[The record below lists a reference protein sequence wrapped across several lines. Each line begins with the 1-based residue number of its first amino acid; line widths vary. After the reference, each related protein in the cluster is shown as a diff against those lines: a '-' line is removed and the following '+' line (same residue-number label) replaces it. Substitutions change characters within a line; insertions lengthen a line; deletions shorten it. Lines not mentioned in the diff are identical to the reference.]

1 MRKLACL
8 ILAFAMLL
16 TCTAALAERTEL
28 TTMGCK
34 VASIN
39 ATNAHGWRS
48 VYDAQLREV
57 ANDYIEKGIIS
68 EYQEFCPQND
78 SATEVQ
84 MFETCINEG
93 YDIIILN
100 AIGSSG
106 LDACFE
112 AAEEAGILV
121 VPVDN
126 LYPWE
131 GSIGVQSD
139 QRVWAAN
146 SCRYLCEALGG
157 KGKILQFNG
166 QVAATGSSLRADT
179 WKSVLEEYPDIE
191 VVYYGAHGWSQTE
204 SKVLMA
210 EVLASG
216 IEYDGILTEEACV
229 GLLEAIEEAGA
240 PYPKAMTSDEEIGYL
255 RMLNRINADEKV
267 IDFYIIENPP
277 GIGAT
282 ALKLAVRMRAG
293 WTWKD
298 GVLEEGVSNNLVYY
312 STPSLIVTQ
321 DGSAEGSIS
330 LAEAIEMT
338 KDMEDTDQL
347 SAYITDEIADG
358 CFEE

>member
-1 MRKLACL
+1 MKKLVC
-8 ILAFAMLL
+8 ILMVLVLALGAS
-16 TCTAALAERTEL
+16 ALAERADL
-28 TTMGCK
+28 TTMGFK

-68 EYQEFCPQND
+68 VYQEFCPQND

-93 YDIIILN
+93 YDIILLN

-131 GSIGVQSD
+131 GSVGVQSD
-139 QRVWAAN
+139 QRVWAGN
-146 SCRYLCEALGG
+146 GCRYLCEALGG
-157 KGKILQFNG
+157 EGKILQFNG
-166 QVAATGSSLRADT
+166 QVAATGAVLRANV
-179 WKSVLEEYPDIE
+179 WEEILKDYPGIE

-229 GLLEAIEEAGA
+229 GILEAIEEAGA

-255 RMLNRINADEKV
+255 RMLDRINSDEKT

-277 GIGAT
+277 GIGAS
-282 ALKLAVRMRAG
+282 ALKLAVRMKAG
-293 WTWKD
+293 WEFAD
-298 GVLEEGVSNNLVYY
+298 GALEEGADGNMVYY
-312 STPSLIVTQ
+312 YTPSLIVTQ
-321 DGSAEGSIS
+321 DGGVDGSIS

-338 KDMEDTDQL
+338 AGMDDTDQL
-347 SAYITDEIADG
+347 SAYLTEEVADAA
-358 CFEE
+358 FK

>member
-1 MRKLACL
+1 
-8 ILAFAMLL
+8 
-16 TCTAALAERTEL
+16 
-28 TTMGCK
+28 MGFR
-34 VASIN
+34 VASLN

-57 ANDYIEKGIIS
+57 AEAYKAEGIIS

-93 YDIIILN
+93 YDIILIN

-131 GSIGVQSD
+131 NSIGVQTN
-139 QRVWAAN
+139 QFVWAGNA
-146 SCRYLCEALGG
+146 CRYLCEALGG
-157 KGKILQFNG
+157 EGKILQFNG
-166 QVAATGSSLRADT
+166 QVATTGSSVRADT
-179 WKSVLEEYPDIE
+179 WTEVLADYPDIE

-216 IEYDGILTEEACV
+216 IEFDGILTEEACV
-229 GLLEAIEEAGA
+229 GILEAIEEAGA
-240 PYPKAMTSDEEIGYL
+240 AYPKAMTSDEEIGYL
-255 RMLNRINADEKV
+255 RMLDRINADEKT

-282 ALKLAVRMRAG
+282 ALKLAVRMKAG
-293 WTWKD
+293 WEWNE
-298 GVLEEGVSNNLVYY
+298 GVLVDGTDDNLVYY
-312 STPSLIVTQ
+312 YEPTLIVTQ
-321 DGSAEGSIS
+321 DGIEGIS

-338 KDMEDTDQL
+338 KDMDDTDQV
-347 SAYITDEIADG
+347 SAYITEDVANA
-358 CFEE
+358 CFAE

>member
-1 MRKLACL
+1 MKKLVCTL
-8 ILAFAMLL
+8 LALLMLL
-16 TCTAALAERTEL
+16 TCASALAERSDL
-28 TTMGCK
+28 TTMGFK
-34 VASIN
+34 VASLN

-57 ANDYIEKGIIS
+57 AEEYMELGIIS

-93 YDIIILN
+93 YDIILIN

-131 GSIGVQSD
+131 GSIGVQTN
-139 QRVWAAN
+139 QYVWAGNA
-146 SCRYLCEALGG
+146 CRYLCEALGG

-166 QVAATGSSLRADT
+166 QVATSGSSVRSDT
-179 WKSVLEEYPDIE
+179 WAEVLAEYPDIE
-191 VVYYGAHGWSQTE
+191 VVYYGAHNWSQTE
-204 SKVLMA
+204 SKVVMA

-229 GLLEAIEEAGA
+229 GILEAIEEAGA
-240 PYPKAMTSDEEIGYL
+240 AYPKAMTSDEEIGYL
-255 RMLNRINADEKV
+255 RMLERINADETK

-282 ALKLAVRMRAG
+282 ALKLAVRMKAG
-293 WTWKD
+293 WEWND
-298 GVLEEGVSNNLVYY
+298 GVLADGTDGNLVYY
-312 STPSLIVTQ
+312 YEPTLIVTQ
-321 DGSAEGSIS
+321 DGSEGIS
-330 LAEAIEMT
+330 LAEALEMT
-338 KDMEDTDQL
+338 KDMEDTDQV
-347 SAYITDEIADG
+347 SAYITDEVADA
-358 CFEE
+358 CFAE

>member
-1 MRKLACL
+1 MKKLACTFL
-8 ILAFAMLL
+8 TLLLVL
-16 TCTAALAERTEL
+16 TCASVLAERSDL
-28 TTMGCK
+28 TTMGFR
-34 VASIN
+34 VASLN

-57 ANDYIEKGIIS
+57 AEAYKAEGIIS

-93 YDIIILN
+93 YDIILIN

-131 GSIGVQSD
+131 NSIGVQTN
-139 QRVWAAN
+139 QFVWAGNA
-146 SCRYLCEALGG
+146 CRYLCEALGG
-157 KGKILQFNG
+157 EGKILQFNG
-166 QVAATGSSLRADT
+166 QVATTGSSVRADT
-179 WKSVLEEYPDIE
+179 WTEVLADYPDIE

-216 IEYDGILTEEACV
+216 IEFDGILTEEACV
-229 GLLEAIEEAGA
+229 GILEAIEEAGA
-240 PYPKAMTSDEEIGYL
+240 AYPKAMTSDEEIGYL
-255 RMLNRINADEKV
+255 RMLDRINADEKT

-282 ALKLAVRMRAG
+282 ALKLAVRMKAG
-293 WTWKD
+293 WEWNE
-298 GVLEEGVSNNLVYY
+298 GVLVDGTDDNLVYY
-312 STPSLIVTQ
+312 YEPTLIVTQ
-321 DGSAEGSIS
+321 DGIEGIS

-338 KDMEDTDQL
+338 KDMDDTDQV
-347 SAYITDEIADG
+347 SAYITEDVANA
-358 CFEE
+358 CFAE

>member
-1 MRKLACL
+1 MKKLVCTL
-8 ILAFAMLL
+8 LALLMLL
-16 TCTAALAERTEL
+16 TCASALAERSDL
-28 TTMGCK
+28 TTMGFK
-34 VASIN
+34 VASLN

-57 ANDYIEKGIIS
+57 AEEYMELGIIS

-93 YDIIILN
+93 YDIILIN

-131 GSIGVQSD
+131 GSIGVQTN
-139 QRVWAAN
+139 QYVWAGNA
-146 SCRYLCEALGG
+146 CRYLCEALGG

-166 QVAATGSSLRADT
+166 QVATSGSSVRSDT
-179 WKSVLEEYPDIE
+179 WAEVLAEYPDIE
-191 VVYYGAHGWSQTE
+191 VVYYGAHNWSQTE
-204 SKVLMA
+204 SKVVMA

-229 GLLEAIEEAGA
+229 GILEAIEEAGA
-240 PYPKAMTSDEEIGYL
+240 EYPKAMTSDEEIGYL
-255 RMLNRINADEKV
+255 RMLERINADETK

-282 ALKLAVRMRAG
+282 ALKLAVRMKAG
-293 WTWKD
+293 WEWND
-298 GVLEEGVSNNLVYY
+298 GVLADGTDGNLVYY
-312 STPSLIVTQ
+312 YEPTLIVTQ
-321 DGSAEGSIS
+321 DGSEGIS
-330 LAEAIEMT
+330 LAEALEMT
-338 KDMEDTDQL
+338 KDMEDTDQV
-347 SAYITDEIADG
+347 SAYITDEVADA
-358 CFEE
+358 CFAE

>member
-1 MRKLACL
+1 MKKLVCILLVL
-8 ILAFAMLL
+8 IMALGASAM
-16 TCTAALAERTEL
+16 AERADL
-28 TTMGCK
+28 TTMGFK

-57 ANDYIEKGIIS
+57 ANDYIAKGIIS

-78 SATEVQ
+78 SAVEQQ

-93 YDIIILN
+93 YDIILLN

-112 AAEEAGILV
+112 MAAEAGILV

-131 GSIGVQSD
+131 GSVGVQNN
-139 QRVWAAN
+139 QTIWAGN
-146 SCRYLCEALGG
+146 GVRYLCEALGG

-166 QVAATGSSLRADT
+166 QVATTGAVLRANV
-179 WKSVLEEYPDIE
+179 WEEVLKDYPEIE

-210 EVLASG
+210 EVLAAG

-229 GLLEAIEEAGA
+229 GILEAIEEAGA
-240 PYPKAMTSDEEIGYL
+240 AYPKAMTSDEEIGYL
-255 RMLNRINADEKV
+255 RMLDRINKDEKT

-277 GIGAT
+277 GIGAS
-282 ALKLAVRMRAG
+282 ALKLAVRMKAG
-293 WTWKD
+293 WEFAD
-298 GVLEEGVSNNLVYY
+298 GVLADGTDGNLVYY
-312 STPSLIVTQ
+312 YTPTLIVTQ
-321 DGSAEGSIS
+321 DGGVDGSIS
-330 LAEAIEMT
+330 LAEAMEMT
-338 KDMEDTDQL
+338 KDMDDTDQL
-347 SAYITDEIADG
+347 SAYLTEEVADAA
-358 CFEE
+358 FK

>member
-1 MRKLACL
+1 MKKLACTF
-8 ILAFAMLL
+8 LALLLVL
-16 TCTAALAERTEL
+16 TCASALAERSDL
-28 TTMGCK
+28 TTMGFR
-34 VASIN
+34 VASLN

-57 ANDYIEKGIIS
+57 AEAYKAEGIIS

-93 YDIIILN
+93 YDIILIN

-131 GSIGVQSD
+131 GSIGVQTN
-139 QRVWAAN
+139 QFVWAGNA
-146 SCRYLCEALGG
+146 CRYLCEALGG
-157 KGKILQFNG
+157 QGKILQFNG
-166 QVAATGSSLRADT
+166 QVATTGSSVRADT
-179 WKSVLEEYPDIE
+179 WAEVLADYPDIE

-204 SKVLMA
+204 SKVVMA

-229 GLLEAIEEAGA
+229 GILEAIEEAGA
-240 PYPKAMTSDEEIGYL
+240 AYPKAMTSDEEIGYL
-255 RMLNRINADEKV
+255 RMLDRINADEKT

-282 ALKLAVRMRAG
+282 ALKLAVRMKAG
-293 WTWKD
+293 WDWNEDVLVD
-298 GVLEEGVSNNLVYY
+298 GTDGNLVYY
-312 STPSLIVTQ
+312 YEPTLIVTQ
-321 DGSAEGSIS
+321 DGAEGIS

-338 KDMEDTDQL
+338 KDMDDTDQV
-347 SAYITDEIADG
+347 SAYITEEVADA
-358 CFEE
+358 CFAE